1 MPDLGSRD
9 ISNDGLVSMQRKKQ
23 GERKMKYPREE
34 AKDVSIVIC
43 GEAGQGIKTVEEL
56 LVKMMKRSSY
66 HVFSSKEYMSRI
78 RGGSNSTTIR
88 IGSGEIRAFCKRMDM
103 VIPLSKEALDHLSWR
118 LDENTTI
125 LFDRELAEKPEE
137 ENQGR
142 LIEVEFKKGAKE
154 VGGAIYL
161 NIIASGL
168 IASIM
173 GVEPEVAKE
182 TLEDRFSDASKD
194 MLEKN
199 REALEK
205 GYEMGFKM
213 AEDGKIEINIK
224 RDPEMDKRL
233 LMKGVESIYMG
244 AVSGGCD
251 FISSYPMS
259 PSTGVLVG
267 LAARQEKYGI
277 IAEQAEDEISAINM
291 SLGAWYAG
299 GRGMVTTSGGG
310 FALMS
315 EGLSLSAMLELPIV
329 IHLAQRPGP
338 ATGLPT
344 RTEQGDLLMTL
355 FSGHGEF
362 PRVIYTPGSP
372 EEAFNLTARAF
383 DMADRYQI
391 PTFVL
396 SDQFLVDSYFDL
408 DGDQLKMETPERH
421 IIESDEDYKRYTY
434 DTNGIS
440 PRAIPGHG
448 YGVVNVDSDEH
459 DEQGHITESMET
471 RMLMVE
477 KRMAK
482 MESLVKNSLKP
493 TLTGSGE
500 GTVIV
505 CWGSTLGTV
514 KEALSLADAEGEASI
529 LHISQ
534 AYPLN
539 PMIEE
544 ILSRADR
551 TICVENNSTG
561 QMARLIRMETGINI
575 DHSILKYSGLPF
587 EVEELR
593 DTLERYLDYKGG

>member
-1 MPDLGSRD
+1 
-9 ISNDGLVSMQRKKQ
+9 
-23 GERKMKYPREE
+23 MKYPREE

-43 GEAGQGIKTVEEL
+43 GEAGQGIRTGEEL
-56 LVKMMKRSSY
+56 IVKMMKRSSY

-88 IGSGEIRAFCKRMDM
+88 IGSEEIRAFTRRMDI
-103 VIPLSKEALDHLSWR
+103 VVPLSRDALKHLSWR
-118 LDENTTI
+118 LDERTTI
-125 LFDRELAEKPEE
+125 LLDPELAKKPEG
-137 ENQGR
+137 ENKGR
-142 LIEVEFKKGAKE
+142 IIESDLKKEADE

-168 IASIM
+168 IACIM

-182 TLEDRFSDASKD
+182 ALEDRFSDASKD

-199 REALEK
+199 REALDR
-205 GYEMGFKM
+205 GYEMGRKM
-213 AEDGKIEINIK
+213 EEENKIKASLNG
-224 RDPEMDKRL
+224 DPKVKDRL
-233 LMKGVESIYMG
+233 LMKGVESVYLG
-244 AVSGGCD
+244 AISGGCD

-267 LAARQEKYGI
+267 LAERQKEYGI

-315 EGLSLSAMLELPIV
+315 EGLSLSAMLELPVV

-344 RTEQGDLLMTL
+344 RTEQGDLLMAL

-362 PRVIYTPGSP
+362 PRVIYTPGGP
-372 EEAFNLTARAF
+372 EEAFDLTARAF
-383 DMADRYQI
+383 DTADRYQI
-391 PTFVL
+391 PAFILT
-396 SDQFLVDSYFDL
+396 DQFLVDSYFDL
-408 DGDQLKMETPERH
+408 DGDRLKMEVPQRH
-421 IIESDEDYKRYTY
+421 IIESDEDYKRYAY
-434 DTNGIS
+434 SLDGVS
-440 PRAIPGHG
+440 PRSIPGHG
-448 YGVVNVDSDEH
+448 KGLVNVDSDEH
-459 DEQGHITESMET
+459 DEEGHITESMKT

-482 MESLVKNSLKP
+482 MESLLKDSLEP
-493 TLTGSGE
+493 TLIGSGE
-500 GTVIV
+500 GAVIV

-514 KEALSLADAEGEASI
+514 KEALASADPDGEASI

-539 PMIEE
+539 PGIEK
-544 ILSRADR
+544 ILSGAKR

-561 QMARLIRMETGINI
+561 QMARLIRMETGIAI

-593 DTLERYLDYKGG
+593 DTLERYLDDKGGGKR